1 MSLSMYGKEFPTY
14 DDICHYKY
22 THKEKTPKGWKYYY
36 DTVTGGKARY
46 AMKKADKKV
55 KSLSK
60 DKTDLNGVASREL
73 QKYND
78 ARKAY
83 DNAVKTI
90 NNSSGTKALIARMN
104 KAGEKGAI
112 EDYSKSLKT
121 ASVNARKKV
130 DAKKTAD
137 LEALRARNNYY
148 NNTVPGRII
157 KAIKQ
162 LGRKKVKFQSFT
174 NSDTNKAMIDQVVK
188 AYALAQNRT
197 ENLQKKAVTPR
208 TPLTPVNQK
217 QTRKRTVQYVPGGN
231 NVATTSDHYAATRP
245 RARKVNYVS
254 GGGNIKVR
262 RSKKDE
268 LRNVWKRI
276 SDL

>member
-22 THKEKTPKGWKYYY
+22 THREKTSKGWKYYY
-36 DTVTGGKARY
+36 DTVTGNSARA
-46 AMKKADKKV
+46 AMKKANKKV
-55 KSLSK
+55 KSLGK
-60 DKTDLNGVASREL
+60 DTTDLNDRVNHELNRYKDAKKTYNAIMNGHADPNGNKKFQAKL
-73 QKYND
+73 QKNGLTEYEQ
-78 ARKAY
+78 R
-83 DNAVKTI
+83 
-90 NNSSGTKALIARMN
+90 
-104 KAGEKGAI
+104 
-112 EDYSKSLKT
+112 LKT

-130 DAKKTAD
+130 DNKRAAE
-137 LEALRARNNYY
+137 LEAIRARNNYY

-174 NSDTNKAMIDQVVK
+174 NSDANKAMIDQVVK

-217 QTRKRTVQYVPGGN
+217 QTRKRTVQYVSGGN

-245 RARKVNYVS
+245 RVRKVNYVS

-276 SDL
+276 SDF